1 VIFEVNMI
9 FFTIID
15 IETVIIIQEPSRSHE
30 QDVCILTM
38 LS

>member
-1 VIFEVNMI
+1 MI

-30 QDVCILTM
+30 QDVFILM
-38 LS
+38 RDS